1 MNFKYNLE
9 YLNIKS
15 IMLVGFSLFNYIYL
29 LFQSLSQTNF
39 EKHLAIYENNVT
51 IVKNFDFLTLYYHSY
66 NYDLELLIKVG
77 LLASLFMFLFLN
89 KMKSNRLQND
99 IKNKDKNISEL
110 SIENTKLL
118 NKIELLEENYNVI
131 KNLLLD
137 YDSKVNSDEID
148 DIFNLKN
155 IDKDKTCE
163 DQEVETEEQEEY
175 EEDSDDEDYVD
186 EGEDSDEDDD
196 DIYEKY
202 DKLLEDYKKLK
213 IKLQERDD
221 KINKIY
227 DYTNLDFCRSA
238 RIVTYIRNEIKKN
251 Y

>member
-1 MNFKYNLE
+1 
-9 YLNIKS
+9 
-15 IMLVGFSLFNYIYL
+15 MLVGFSLFNYIYL

-51 IVKNFDFLTLYYHSY
+51 IVRSFDFLTLYHSY
-66 NYDLELLIKVG
+66 NYDVEFLIKVG
-77 LLASLFMFLFLN
+77 LLASLFMFLVLN
-89 KMKSNRLQND
+89 KIRSNRLHNV
-99 IKNKDKNISEL
+99 IKSKDENINEL
-110 SIENTKLL
+110 SIENAKLL

-155 IDKDKTCE
+155 IDKDKTL
-163 DQEVETEEQEEY
+163 EVESEEQEDIEY
-175 EEDSDDEDYVD
+175 SDDEDEDYVD
-186 EGEDSDEDDD
+186 ESEDSDEDDE

-213 IKLQERDD
+213 VKLQERDD

>member
-1 MNFKYNLE
+1 
-9 YLNIKS
+9 
-15 IMLVGFSLFNYIYL
+15 MLVGFSLFNYIYL

-39 EKHLAIYENNVT
+39 EKLLTIYENNVT
-51 IVKNFDFLTLYYHSY
+51 IVRNFDFITLYYHSY
-66 NYDLELLIKVG
+66 NYDLEFLIKVG
-77 LLASLFMFLFLN
+77 LFASVFMFLFLN
-89 KMKSNRLQND
+89 KIRINRLQNAINGKD
-99 IKNKDKNISEL
+99 ENINKL
-110 SIENTKLL
+110 SVENVKLL
-118 NKIELLEENYNVI
+118 NKIELLEDNYNVI
-131 KNLLLD
+131 KNLLRD

-163 DQEVETEEQEEY
+163 VENEQEDIEY
-175 EEDSDDEDYVD
+175 SDDEDEDSDDED
-186 EGEDSDEDDD
+186 E

-213 IKLQERDD
+213 DKLQESDD